1 MSRRS
6 QFADDRATEV
16 RAKKKGRKGGSSPFG
31 SPAKPAW
38 DAAVRT
44 PVPVLIIIHDG
55 INGNRNRS
63 DLREELNGVVSLV
76 FSKHAHD
83 LREDLKT
90 KILYDQMQALR
101 FHWGLMRFTNI
112 DPNSTPNNPDFN
124 APPVFFVQAAAEA
137 CDSTEFCSDYEIRI
151 GHERGRKVELED
163 VKNLPWNLP
172 VNAHACR
179 KTHTHTH
186 THKHASLKDRFLCI
200 SIFLRAWR
208 LASPPPSRTK
218 PDKPRP
224 TATGTGAGACASRS
238 HPPFSL
244 ASAVFKREGSYAADR
259 DGGPA
264 PKRPGCSGSCGR
276 PWNASTC

>member
-1 MSRRS
+1 MSRKS

-63 DLREELNGVVSLV
+63 DLREDLNGVVSLV

-112 DPNSTPNNPDFN
+112 DPNSTPNKPDFN
-124 APPVFFVQAAAEA
+124 APPVFFVQ
-137 CDSTEFCSDYEIRI
+137 
-151 GHERGRKVELED
+151 
-163 VKNLPWNLP
+163 
-172 VNAHACR
+172 
-179 KTHTHTH
+179 
-186 THKHASLKDRFLCI
+186 
-200 SIFLRAWR
+200 
-208 LASPPPSRTK
+208 
-218 PDKPRP
+218 
-224 TATGTGAGACASRS
+224 
-238 HPPFSL
+238 
-244 ASAVFKREGSYAADR
+244 GS
-259 DGGPA
+259 GGL
-264 PKRPGCSGSCGR
+264 
-276 PWNASTC
+276 

>member
-1 MSRRS
+1 MSRKS

-63 DLREELNGVVSLV
+63 DLREDLNGVVSLV

-124 APPVFFVQAAAEA
+124 APPVFFVEAAAEA

-163 VKNLPWNLP
+163 VNGLPWGLP
-172 VNAHACR
+172 VNTC
-179 KTHTHTH
+179 
-186 THKHASLKDRFLCI
+186 
-200 SIFLRAWR
+200 
-208 LASPPPSRTK
+208 
-218 PDKPRP
+218 
-224 TATGTGAGACASRS
+224 AG
-238 HPPFSL
+238 
-244 ASAVFKREGSYAADR
+244 V
-259 DGGPA
+259 
-264 PKRPGCSGSCGR
+264 
-276 PWNASTC
+276 